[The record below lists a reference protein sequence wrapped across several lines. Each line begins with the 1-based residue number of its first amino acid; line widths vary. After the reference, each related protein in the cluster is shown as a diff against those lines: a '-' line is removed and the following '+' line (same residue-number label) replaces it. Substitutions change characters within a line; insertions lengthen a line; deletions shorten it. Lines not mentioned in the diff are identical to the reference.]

1 MIKMKLVVSGSDSN
15 ITWKECFEDQF
26 FSGVLEWARDFGTF
40 VPETD
45 LYDAGNVIVC
55 KIRP

>member
-15 ITWKECFEDQF
+15 ITLKESFEDQF
-26 FSGVLEWARDFGTF
+26 FLGVLEWARDFGTF

-45 LYDAGNVIVC
+45 FYDAGNGIDC

>member
-1 MIKMKLVVSGSDSN
+1 MKLVVSGSDSN
-15 ITWKECFEDQF
+15 ITLKESFEDQF
-26 FSGVLEWARDFGTF
+26 FLGVLEWARDFGTF

>member
-15 ITWKECFEDQF
+15 ITLKECFEDQF

-45 LYDAGNVIVC
+45 FHDAGNGIVC
-55 KIRP
+55 KI

>member
-15 ITWKECFEDQF
+15 ITLKESFEDQF
-26 FSGVLEWARDFGTF
+26 FLEVLEWARDFGTF

-45 LYDAGNVIVC
+45 FHDAGNGIVC
-55 KIRP
+55 KI